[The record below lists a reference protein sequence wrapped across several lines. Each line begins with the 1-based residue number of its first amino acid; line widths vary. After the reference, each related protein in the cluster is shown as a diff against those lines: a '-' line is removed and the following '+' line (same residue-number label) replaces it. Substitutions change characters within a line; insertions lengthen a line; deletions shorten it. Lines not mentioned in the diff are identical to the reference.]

1 MAVLEK
7 IRVKFGLGATIIIAL
22 GLLSFIIS
30 PDDLERAF
38 QSMSSKYDVG
48 KIGNKSISYDDFK
61 ADVDKLTEISKMSG
75 VSTLNAQQQE
85 QQEQLRD
92 AAWQD
97 MVYKYLFIKNA
108 ENAGL
113 RLGEEE
119 KVALTTGS
127 MVSPMISR
135 NSLFFDEEGNFSTD
149 RVVEVGQAS
158 KSNPQLR
165 LYWENLLNTIYNQQY
180 LNKYGSLFA
189 SANVASPLAIRK
201 AIEENNTTNEVE
213 FIMLPYGYEQDST
226 IVITDA
232 EIKEFYNNHKKFFQ
246 QVESRDIEYVVFEAV
261 PSARDIELTKERVSK
276 AYNDFLSTNNVKT
289 LAQNHSE
296 ITYEE
301 DHWYTEN
308 ELKAIN
314 SELATFV
321 ENNGEGATSDVIQ
334 AGTKFFFARVMG
346 VKAEKD
352 QAPVKQVA
360 IFQLT
365 AQPGSETSNSV
376 YQQATNFAAAAHD
389 GLAAYRKAVD
399 TLGVYSHTYPHL
411 TEGVDNLGSINNARP
426 VTNWAF
432 ENKTGEVSDIKTIDN
447 KYHVIAVV
455 TGVHEE
461 GTATLNEVANEIR
474 QQLYYEK
481 LSQKKTQDVAAQIAG
496 LTTLEEIAEKL
507 NVSVSTRSGI
517 TFSSSRNQSLDNAF
531 IGAVCAAEPG
541 KVSAPVAG
549 AIGTYIFKV
558 TSRDTGAFYTED
570 DAKTAASQYALYS
583 TQMIVP
589 TMIQEAGVEDH
600 RARFF

>member
-48 KIGNKSISYDDFK
+48 KVGGKSISYDDFK

-75 VSTLNAQQQE
+75 MTTLNAQ

-97 MVYKYLFIKNA
+97 IIYKYLFVKNA
-108 ENAGL
+108 EKAGL
-113 RLGEEE
+113 RLGEDE
-119 KVALTTGS
+119 KVALVTGS

-135 NSLFFDEEGNFSTD
+135 NGLFFDEEGNFSTD
-149 RVVEVGQAS
+149 RVVDIGQAS

-180 LNKYGSLFA
+180 FGKYTSLFA
-189 SANVASPLAIRK
+189 NASVSTPLAVRK

-226 IVITDA
+226 IVVSDA

-246 QVESRDIEYVVFEAV
+246 QVESRDIEYVVFETN
-261 PSARDIELTKERVSK
+261 PSAKDIE
-276 AYNDFLSTNNVKT
+276 NVKDFVGRVYNEFT
-289 LAQNHSE
+289 TTDNVKACLTRNRSE
-296 ITYEE
+296 IPYEE
-301 DHWYTEN
+301 DHWYSEY
-308 ELKAIN
+308 ELKSIN
-314 SELATFV
+314 SDLADFV
-321 ENNGEGATSDVIQ
+321 DKNGEGAVSDVIQ
-334 AGTKFFFARVMG
+334 SGAKFFFAKVMG

-360 IFQLT
+360 IFQMT

-376 YQQATNFAAAAHD
+376 YQQATNFAAAARG
-389 GLAAYRKAVD
+389 GLAEYRKAVD
-399 TLGVYSHTYPHL
+399 TLGVYSHTYPRL
-411 TEGVDNLGSINNARP
+411 TESVDNLGSISNAR
-426 VTNWAF
+426 VITNWAF
-432 ENKTGEVSDIKTIDN
+432 ENKTGAVSDIKTVDN
-447 KYHVIAVV
+447 RYHIVAVV

-461 GTATLNEVANEIR
+461 GTASVNEVANDIR

-481 LSQKKTQDVAAQIAG
+481 LSQKKTQEVAEQIAG

-507 NVSVSTRSGI
+507 NASVSTRSGV
-517 TFSSSRNQSLDNAF
+517 TFSSRTNQSLDNAF

-541 KVSAPVAG
+541 KVCGPVAG

-558 TSRDTGAFYTED
+558 TARDTGAFYTED
-570 DAKTAASQYALYS
+570 DAKTSANQYALYAA
-583 TQMIVP
+583 QMIVP
-589 TMIQEAGVEDH
+589 VMMEEAKIEDH